1 MAIVIDAPKLL
12 PIRITALTPKDVK
25 NDYVYTYN
33 AEIDVT
39 AQLHS
44 GTTGFVAKQYDGR
57 DVKVGDYIA
66 TTSQGRI
73 LKIASITNTGPTRV
87 VCVLM
92 DEDQMNAAVDPTQFG
107 ESSIDKDDGILFAV
121 KEGKPFIFPLPDVL
135 PGGLTN
141 EFATQIFSRFN
152 YVSKARNINVEQ
164 QPHTFEIGE
173 TVLLTDN
180 GWIPATTNPTGV
192 VVKTDDDSF
201 GVRLFGDK
209 TAVSLPGDVGDV
221 YYWDDIDRMLT
232 KTPSSVNAVKLFQKI
247 DSNEALLLG
256 GVGGGSGG
264 SGGGGAF
271 SGAFNDLTN
280 VPSTLAGYGITDA
293 VLTPANY
300 TDLTNKP
307 NIPTDISDLT
317 DSTNLLSSGSNFD
330 GDYNSLTNKPVLFSG
345 NWSDIT
351 GTPALFTGNY
361 NDLYNKPTI
370 PADLGDLTNNAGY
383 LKTITSSHVVT
394 ALGYTPQN
402 AATAFGGS
410 YTDLTNK
417 PTDISDF
424 TDNNGLLGGG
434 GGATTIAALT
444 DVDTSGA
451 TAGQVLKY
459 DGTKWVAAADATT
472 GGGGT
477 DADTLDG
484 FNSTYFLDYDNF
496 TNTPT
501 IPADITDL
509 TDTTSLLTHPTYN
522 ITDDTTLENVGL
534 GDSTFSNVTSAT
546 RGVALGRYALWQLTE
561 GSYNTGVGAG
571 ALYSTTTGQSNTGI
585 GTGALDQNVSGNSN
599 TALGVDAGDTV
610 TGSGNVL
617 LGFEAGKTQTA
628 ISNKLY
634 IANSTTN
641 NLITGDFSAGT
652 VTFNDAFTFPS
663 TDGTANQILETDGAG
678 NLSWVNNSGGG
689 GGATALGGL
698 NDVVSTAPTN
708 GQVLKWDSTNNT
720 WAPADDATAGI
731 GGSSY
736 ATESYVDQKLV
747 ERGMHFSGDYND
759 LTNAPTLF
767 SGNFTDLN
775 GKPTTIAGYG
785 ITDVPASLVDLAIQD
800 GNAGQVLTTDG
811 AGNFTF
817 TSAGAFNGDYNSLI
831 NKPNLFSGDYND
843 LANKP
848 YIPSIA
854 GLASTN
860 YVDQKADYGGD
871 KNFLNNVEFRDKI
884 KQKASTANTTGERE
898 SLVMAIETTDDV
910 ETEVLFSD
918 NTKIEIADG
927 TTAMVEMHI
936 VGSSSIGQYGVKL
949 QAIVHRA
956 GTNVFIIGSPARETL
971 AEYSTWTA
979 DLDVNT
985 TSLKVTVTG
994 SAATTVDWTVFTN
1007 IFSVIR

>member
-12 PIRITALTPKDVK
+12 PIRITTLTPKDVK
-25 NDYVYTYN
+25 NNYVYTYN
-33 AEIDVT
+33 AEIDIT

-57 DVKVGDYIA
+57 DVRVGDYIA

-173 TVLLTDN
+173 TVLLTDT

-209 TAVSLPGDVGDV
+209 TAVQLPGDVGDI
-221 YYWDDIDRMLT
+221 YYWDEVDRMLT
-232 KTPSSVNAVKLFQKI
+232 KTPTSPNAVKLFQKI

-264 SGGGGAF
+264 GGGGAF

-280 VPSTLAGYGITDA
+280 LPSTLAGYGITDA
-293 VLTPANY
+293 VISPANY
-300 TDLTNKP
+300 TELTNKP
-307 NIPTDISDLT
+307 NIPTDVSDLT

-330 GDYNSLTNKPVLFSG
+330 GDYNNLTNKPALFSG

-351 GTPALFTGNY
+351 GTPALFSGNY
-361 NDLYNKPTI
+361 NDLYNRPTI
-370 PADLGDLTNNAGY
+370 PQDLGDLTNNAGY
-383 LKTITSSHVVT
+383 LKTITSSHVVS

-424 TDNNGLLGGG
+424 TDNNGLLGSGG
-434 GGATTIAALT
+434 SATTLGALT
-444 DVDTSGA
+444 NVDTSGA
-451 TAGQVLKY
+451 TAGQVLKF
-459 DGTKWVAAADATT
+459 DGTEWVAANDATT

-484 FNSTYFLDYDNF
+484 FDSSYYLDYNNF
-496 TNTPT
+496 TNKPT
-501 IPADITDL
+501 LFDGQYSSLTGLPTMYTNADVDAHL
-509 TDTTSLLTHPTYN
+509 N
-522 ITDDTTLENVGL
+522 
-534 GDSTFSNVTSAT
+534 
-546 RGVALGRYALWQLTE
+546 
-561 GSYNTGVGAG
+561 
-571 ALYSTTTGQSNTGI
+571 QSNPT
-585 GTGALDQNVSGNSN
+585 SGY
-599 TALGVDAGDTV
+599 V
-610 TGSGNVL
+610 
-617 LGFEAGKTQTA
+617 
-628 ISNKLY
+628 
-634 IANSTTN
+634 
-641 NLITGDFSAGT
+641 
-652 VTFNDAFTFPS
+652 
-663 TDGTANQILETDGAG
+663 
-678 NLSWVNNSGGG
+678 LSWNGSDYAWVAQTGGSG

-698 NDVVSTAPTN
+698 TDVVSTAPTN

-736 ATESYVDQKLV
+736 ATEAYVDQKLV
-747 ERGMHFSGDYND
+747 ERGHHFSGDYND
-759 LTNAPTLF
+759 LTNSPTLF
-767 SGNFTDLN
+767 SGNFADLN

-785 ITDVPASLVDLAIQD
+785 ITDVPASLVDLAIAD

-811 AGNFTF
+811 NGNFTF
-817 TSAGAFNGDYNSLI
+817 TSAGAFNGDYNALI

-843 LANKP
+843 LSNKP

-871 KNFLNNVEFRDKI
+871 KNFLDNVEFRDKI

-936 VGSSSIGQYGVKL
+936 IGSSSIGQFGVKL

-956 GTNVFIIGSPARETL
+956 GTNVFIIGGVARETL
-971 AEYSTWTA
+971 AEYSTWNA

>member
-12 PIRITALTPKDVK
+12 PIRITTLTPKDVK
-25 NDYVYTYN
+25 NNYVYTYN
-33 AEIDVT
+33 AEIDIT

-57 DVKVGDYIA
+57 DVRVGDYIA

-173 TVLLTDN
+173 TVLLTDT

-209 TAVSLPGDVGDV
+209 TAVQLPGDVGDI
-221 YYWDDIDRMLT
+221 YYWDEVDRMLT
-232 KTPSSVNAVKLFQKI
+232 KTPTSPNAVKLFQKI

-264 SGGGGAF
+264 GGGGAF

-280 VPSTLAGYGITDA
+280 LPSTLAGYGITDA
-293 VLTPANY
+293 VISPANY
-300 TDLTNKP
+300 TELTNKP
-307 NIPTDISDLT
+307 NIPTDVSDLT

-330 GDYNSLTNKPVLFSG
+330 GDYNNLTNKPSLFSG
-345 NWSDIT
+345 SYNDLT
-351 GTPALFTGNY
+351 DKPALFSGNY
-361 NDLYNKPTI
+361 NDLYNRPTI
-370 PADLGDLTNNAGY
+370 PQDLGDLTNNAGY
-383 LKTITSSHVVT
+383 LKTITSSDVTT

-424 TDNNGLLGGG
+424 TDNNGLLGSG
-434 GGATTIAALT
+434 GGATTLGALT
-444 DVDTSGA
+444 NVDTSGA
-451 TAGQVLKY
+451 TAGQVLKF
-459 DGTKWVAAADATT
+459 DGTEWVAANDATT

-484 FNSTYFLDYDNF
+484 FDSSYYLDYNNF
-496 TNTPT
+496 TNKPT
-501 IPADITDL
+501 LFDGQYSSLTGLPTMYTNADVDAHL
-509 TDTTSLLTHPTYN
+509 N
-522 ITDDTTLENVGL
+522 
-534 GDSTFSNVTSAT
+534 
-546 RGVALGRYALWQLTE
+546 
-561 GSYNTGVGAG
+561 
-571 ALYSTTTGQSNTGI
+571 QSNPT
-585 GTGALDQNVSGNSN
+585 SGY
-599 TALGVDAGDTV
+599 V
-610 TGSGNVL
+610 
-617 LGFEAGKTQTA
+617 
-628 ISNKLY
+628 
-634 IANSTTN
+634 
-641 NLITGDFSAGT
+641 
-652 VTFNDAFTFPS
+652 
-663 TDGTANQILETDGAG
+663 
-678 NLSWVNNSGGG
+678 LSWNGSDYAWVAQTGGSG

-698 NDVVSTAPTN
+698 TDVVSTAPTN

-736 ATESYVDQKLV
+736 ATEAYVDQKLV
-747 ERGMHFSGDYND
+747 ERGHHFSGDYND
-759 LTNAPTLF
+759 LTNSPTLF

-785 ITDVPASLVDLAIQD
+785 ITDVPASLVDLAIAD

-811 AGNFTF
+811 NGNFTF
-817 TSAGAFNGDYNSLI
+817 TSAGAFNGDYNALI

-843 LANKP
+843 LSNKP

-871 KNFLNNVEFRDKI
+871 KNFLDNVEFRDKI

-936 VGSSSIGQYGVKL
+936 IGSSSIGQFGVKL

-956 GTNVFIIGSPARETL
+956 GTNVFIIGGVARETL
-971 AEYSTWTA
+971 AEYSTWNA

>member
-33 AEIDVT
+33 AELDVT

-107 ESSIDKDDGILFAV
+107 ESSIDKDDGILFAI
-121 KEGKPFIFPLPDVL
+121 KEGKPFIFPLPGVL
-135 PGGLTN
+135 PGGLTKD
-141 EFATQIFSRFN
+141 FATQIFSRFN

-164 QPHTFEIGE
+164 QPHTFELGE
-173 TVLLTDN
+173 TVLLTDS
-180 GWIPATTNPTGV
+180 GWIAATTNPTGV
-192 VVKTDDDSF
+192 VVKADDDSF

-247 DSNEALLLG
+247 DADEALLLG
-256 GVGGGSGG
+256 DVRGTGGGGG
-264 SGGGGAF
+264 GGGGAF

-307 NIPTDISDLT
+307 SIPTDVSDLT
-317 DSTNLLSSGSNFD
+317 DTTNLLSSGGAFD
-330 GDYNSLTNKPVLFSG
+330 GDYNNLTNKPVLFSG

-417 PTDISDF
+417 PTIPADVSDL
-424 TDNNGLLGGG
+424 TDSNGLLGGG
-434 GGATTIAALT
+434 GATTLGALT
-444 DVDTSGA
+444 DVDTTGA
-451 TAGQVLKY
+451 TAGQVLKF
-459 DGTKWVAAADATT
+459 DGTEWVAAADATT
-472 GGGGT
+472 GGGGA

-484 FNSTYFLDYDNF
+484 QDSTYYLDYANL
-496 TNTPT
+496 TNKPT
-501 IPADITDL
+501 LFNGAYSSLSGLPTMYTNADVDAHL
-509 TDTTSLLTHPTYN
+509 N
-522 ITDDTTLENVGL
+522 
-534 GDSTFSNVTSAT
+534 
-546 RGVALGRYALWQLTE
+546 
-561 GSYNTGVGAG
+561 
-571 ALYSTTTGQSNTGI
+571 QSNPT
-585 GTGALDQNVSGNSN
+585 SGY
-599 TALGVDAGDTV
+599 V
-610 TGSGNVL
+610 
-617 LGFEAGKTQTA
+617 
-628 ISNKLY
+628 
-634 IANSTTN
+634 
-641 NLITGDFSAGT
+641 
-652 VTFNDAFTFPS
+652 
-663 TDGTANQILETDGAG
+663 
-678 NLSWVNNSGGG
+678 LSWNGSDYAWVAQSGGGG

-698 NDVVSTAPTN
+698 TDVVSTAPTN
-708 GQVLKWDSTNNT
+708 GQVLKWDNANST

-785 ITDVPASLVDLAIQD
+785 ITDVPASLVDLAIAD

-854 GLASTN
+854 GLATTN

>member
-264 SGGGGAF
+264 GGGGGAF

-370 PADLGDLTNNAGY
+370 PQDLGDLTNNAGY

-484 FNSTYFLDYDNF
+484 FDSTYYLDYANF
-496 TNTPT
+496 TNKPTLFDGQYSSLTGLPT
-501 IPADITDL
+501 IPTDLSDL
-509 TDTTSLLTHPTYN
+509 TDTTNLL
-522 ITDDTTLENVGL
+522 
-534 GDSTFSNVTSAT
+534 
-546 RGVALGRYALWQLTE
+546 
-561 GSYNTGVGAG
+561 
-571 ALYSTTTGQSNTGI
+571 
-585 GTGALDQNVSGNSN
+585 VSGYTDSDVDAHLNTN
-599 TALGVDAGDTV
+599 TAANNQVLSWN
-610 TGSGNVL
+610 GSDY
-617 LGFEAGKTQTA
+617 T
-628 ISNKLY
+628 
-634 IANSTTN
+634 
-641 NLITGDFSAGT
+641 
-652 VTFNDAFTFPS
+652 
-663 TDGTANQILETDGAG
+663 
-678 NLSWVNNSGGG
+678 WVNNSGGG

-860 YVDQKADYGGD
+860 YVDQKADYGGN

>member
-12 PIRITALTPKDVK
+12 PIRITSLTPKDVK
-25 NDYVYTYN
+25 NDYVYTYD
-33 AEIDVT
+33 ADIDVT

-57 DVKVGDYIA
+57 DVRVGDYIA

-192 VVKTDDDSF
+192 VVKSDDDSF

-209 TAVSLPGDVGDV
+209 TAVQLPGDVGDV
-221 YYWDDIDRMLT
+221 YYWDEVDRMLT
-232 KTPSSVNAVKLFQKI
+232 KTPTSPNAVKLFQKI

-256 GVGGGSGG
+256 GVGGGG
-264 SGGGGAF
+264 SGGAGEF

-280 VPSTLAGYGITDA
+280 LPTTLAGYGITDA
-293 VLTPANY
+293 VLSPANY
-300 TDLTNKP
+300 TELTNKP
-307 NIPTDISDLT
+307 NIPTDVSELT
-317 DSTNLLSSGSNFD
+317 DSSNLLSSGGNFD
-330 GDYNSLTNKPVLFSG
+330 GDYNNLTNKPTLFSG
-345 NWSDIT
+345 SYNDLT
-351 GTPALFTGNY
+351 DKPVLFTGNY
-361 NDLYNKPTI
+361 NDLYNRPTI
-370 PADLGDLTNNAGY
+370 PQDLGDLTNNAGY
-383 LKTITSSHVVT
+383 LKTITSSNVVS

-410 YTDLTNK
+410 YTDLTNTPTI
-417 PTDISDF
+417 PTDVSEL
-424 TDNNGLLGGG
+424 TDSTNLLGS

-444 DVDTSGA
+444 DVDTTGA
-451 TAGQVLKY
+451 SAGQVLKY
-459 DGTKWVAAADATT
+459 DGSKWVPAADVTT

-484 FNSTYFLDYDNF
+484 QDSTYYLNWNNV
-496 TNTPT
+496 TNKPTLFSGVYSDLTGIPT
-501 IPADITDL
+501 IPADVNEL
-509 TDTTSLLTHPTYN
+509 TD
-522 ITDDTTLENVGL
+522 
-534 GDSTFSNVTSAT
+534 
-546 RGVALGRYALWQLTE
+546 
-561 GSYNTGVGAG
+561 
-571 ALYSTTTGQSNTGI
+571 
-585 GTGALDQNVSGNSN
+585 
-599 TALGVDAGDTV
+599 VDG
-610 TGSGNVL
+610 L
-617 LGFEAGKTQTA
+617 LG
-628 ISNKLY
+628 
-634 IANSTTN
+634 
-641 NLITGDFSAGT
+641 
-652 VTFNDAFTFPS
+652 
-663 TDGTANQILETDGAG
+663 
-678 NLSWVNNSGGG
+678 SGGG
-689 GGATALGGL
+689 GGATSLGGL
-698 NDVVSTAPTN
+698 TDVVNTAPTD
-708 GQVLKWDSTNNT
+708 GQVLKWDSANNT
-720 WAPADDATAGI
+720 WAPADDATSGI

-736 ATESYVDQKLV
+736 ATESYVDQKLI
-747 ERGMHFSGDYND
+747 ERGEHFSGDYND
-759 LTNAPTLF
+759 LTNSPVLF
-767 SGNFTDLN
+767 SGNFSDLN

-785 ITDVPASLVDLAIQD
+785 ITDVPTSLVDLAIAD

-811 AGNFTF
+811 NGNFTF

-884 KQKASTANTTGERE
+884 KQKASTPNTTGERE
-898 SLVMAIETTDDV
+898 SLVMAIQTTDDV

-918 NTKIEIADG
+918 STRIEIADG

-936 VGSSSIGQYGVKL
+936 VGSSSIGQFGVKL

-956 GTNVFIIGSPARETL
+956 GTNVFIIGGVARETL

>member
-73 LKIASITNTGPTRV
+73 LKISSITNTGPTRV

-152 YVSKARNINVEQ
+152 YVSKERNINVEQ

-209 TAVSLPGDVGDV
+209 TAVQLPGDVGDV
-221 YYWDDIDRMLT
+221 YYWDEVDRMLT
-232 KTPSSVNAVKLFQKI
+232 KTPSSANAVKLFQKI

-264 SGGGGAF
+264 GGGAGNF

-280 VPSTLAGYGITDA
+280 LPSTLSGYGITDA

-300 TDLTNKP
+300 TELTNKP
-307 NIPTDISDLT
+307 NIPTDVSDLT
-317 DSTNLLSSGSNFD
+317 DSSNLLSSGGNFD
-330 GDYNSLTNKPVLFSG
+330 GDYNNLTNKPVLFSG

-370 PADLGDLTNNAGY
+370 PQDLGDLTNNAGY
-383 LKTITSSHVVT
+383 LKTITSSHVVS
-394 ALGYTPQN
+394 ALGFTPQN

-417 PTDISDF
+417 PTIPADVSDL
-424 TDNNGLLGGG
+424 TDSNGLLGGG
-434 GGATTIAALT
+434 GGGATTLDALT
-444 DVDTSGA
+444 DVDTTGA

-484 FNSTYFLDYDNF
+484 FDSTYYLDYANL
-496 TNTPT
+496 TNKPTLFSGVYSDLTGIPT
-501 IPADITDL
+501 IPTDLSDL
-509 TDTTSLLTHPTYN
+509 TDTTNLL
-522 ITDDTTLENVGL
+522 
-534 GDSTFSNVTSAT
+534 
-546 RGVALGRYALWQLTE
+546 
-561 GSYNTGVGAG
+561 
-571 ALYSTTTGQSNTGI
+571 
-585 GTGALDQNVSGNSN
+585 VSGYTNSDVDAHLNTN
-599 TALGVDAGDTV
+599 TAANNQVLSWN
-610 TGSGNVL
+610 GSDY
-617 LGFEAGKTQTA
+617 T
-628 ISNKLY
+628 
-634 IANSTTN
+634 
-641 NLITGDFSAGT
+641 
-652 VTFNDAFTFPS
+652 
-663 TDGTANQILETDGAG
+663 
-678 NLSWVNNSGGG
+678 WVNNSGGG

-747 ERGMHFSGDYND
+747 ERGNHFSGDYND

-785 ITDVPASLVDLAIQD
+785 ITDVPASLVDLAIAD

-854 GLASTN
+854 GLATTN
-860 YVDQKADYGGD
+860 YVDQKADYGGN

-936 VGSSSIGQYGVKL
+936 IGSSSIGQFGVKL

-956 GTNVFIIGSPARETL
+956 GTNVFIIGGVARETL

>member
-57 DVKVGDYIA
+57 DVRVGDYIA

-152 YVSKARNINVEQ
+152 YVSKERNINVEQ

-209 TAVSLPGDVGDV
+209 TAVQLPGDVGDV
-221 YYWDDIDRMLT
+221 YYWDEVDRMLT
-232 KTPSSVNAVKLFQKI
+232 KTPSSANAVKLFQKI

-264 SGGGGAF
+264 GGGVGNF

-280 VPSTLAGYGITDA
+280 LPSTLSGYGITDA

-300 TDLTNKP
+300 TELTNKP
-307 NIPTDISDLT
+307 NIPTDVSDLT
-317 DSTNLLSSGSNFD
+317 DSSNLLSSGGNFD
-330 GDYNSLTNKPVLFSG
+330 GDYNNLTNKPVLFSG

-370 PADLGDLTNNAGY
+370 PQDLGDLTNNAGY
-383 LKTITSSHVVT
+383 LKTITSSHVVS
-394 ALGYTPQN
+394 ALGFTPQN

-417 PTDISDF
+417 PTIPADVSDL
-424 TDNNGLLGGG
+424 TDSNGLLGGG
-434 GGATTIAALT
+434 GGGATTLDALT
-444 DVDTSGA
+444 DVDTTGA

-484 FNSTYFLDYDNF
+484 FDSTYYLDYANL
-496 TNTPT
+496 TNKPTLFSGVYSDLTGIPT
-501 IPADITDL
+501 IPTDLSDL
-509 TDTTSLLTHPTYN
+509 TDTTNLL
-522 ITDDTTLENVGL
+522 
-534 GDSTFSNVTSAT
+534 
-546 RGVALGRYALWQLTE
+546 
-561 GSYNTGVGAG
+561 
-571 ALYSTTTGQSNTGI
+571 
-585 GTGALDQNVSGNSN
+585 VSGYTNSDVDAHLNTN
-599 TALGVDAGDTV
+599 TAANNQVLSWN
-610 TGSGNVL
+610 GSDY
-617 LGFEAGKTQTA
+617 T
-628 ISNKLY
+628 
-634 IANSTTN
+634 
-641 NLITGDFSAGT
+641 
-652 VTFNDAFTFPS
+652 
-663 TDGTANQILETDGAG
+663 
-678 NLSWVNNSGGG
+678 WVNNSGGG

-747 ERGMHFSGDYND
+747 ERGNHFSGDYND

-785 ITDVPASLVDLAIQD
+785 ITDVPASLVDLAIAD

-854 GLASTN
+854 GLATTN
-860 YVDQKADYGGD
+860 YVDQKADYGGN

-936 VGSSSIGQYGVKL
+936 IGSSSIGQFGVKL

-956 GTNVFIIGSPARETL
+956 GTNVFIIGGVARETL

>member
-12 PIRITALTPKDVK
+12 PIRITSLTPKDVK
-25 NDYVYTYN
+25 NDYVYTYD
-33 AEIDVT
+33 ADIDVT

-57 DVKVGDYIA
+57 DVRVGDYIA

-173 TVLLTDN
+173 TVLLTDS

-192 VVKTDDDSF
+192 VVKSDDDSF

-209 TAVSLPGDVGDV
+209 TAVQLPGDVGDV
-221 YYWDDIDRMLT
+221 YYWDEVDRMLT
-232 KTPSSVNAVKLFQKI
+232 KTPTSPNAVKLFQKI

-256 GVGGGSGG
+256 GVGGGG
-264 SGGGGAF
+264 SGGAGEF

-280 VPSTLAGYGITDA
+280 LPTTLAGYGITDA
-293 VLTPANY
+293 VLSPANY
-300 TDLTNKP
+300 TELTNKP
-307 NIPTDISDLT
+307 AIPTDVSDLT
-317 DSTNLLSSGSNFD
+317 DSTNLLSGGGNFD
-330 GDYNSLTNKPVLFSG
+330 GDYNNLTNKPTLFSG

-383 LKTITSSHVVT
+383 LKTITSSNVVT

-424 TDNNGLLGGG
+424 TDNGGLLSG
-434 GGATTIAALT
+434 GGATTLGALT
-444 DVDTSGA
+444 DVDTTGA
-451 TAGQVLKY
+451 TAGQVLKF
-459 DGTKWVAAADATT
+459 DGTNWAAAADATT

-484 FNSTYFLDYDNF
+484 FDSSYYLDYNNF

-501 IPADITDL
+501 LFDGAYGSLTGAPTIPADVSDL
-509 TDTTSLLTHPTYN
+509 TDTTNLL
-522 ITDDTTLENVGL
+522 
-534 GDSTFSNVTSAT
+534 
-546 RGVALGRYALWQLTE
+546 
-561 GSYNTGVGAG
+561 
-571 ALYSTTTGQSNTGI
+571 
-585 GTGALDQNVSGNSN
+585 SG
-599 TALGVDAGDTV
+599 G
-610 TGSGNVL
+610 
-617 LGFEAGKTQTA
+617 
-628 ISNKLY
+628 
-634 IANSTTN
+634 
-641 NLITGDFSAGT
+641 
-652 VTFNDAFTFPS
+652 
-663 TDGTANQILETDGAG
+663 
-678 NLSWVNNSGGG
+678 GGG

-698 NDVVSTAPTN
+698 TDVVNTAPTN
-708 GQVLKWDSTNNT
+708 GQVLKWDSANNT

-747 ERGMHFSGDYND
+747 ERGPHFSGDYND
-759 LTNAPTLF
+759 LTNTPVLF
-767 SGNFTDLN
+767 SGNFADLN

-785 ITDVPASLVDLAIQD
+785 ITDVPQSLIDLAIVD

-817 TSAGAFNGDYNSLI
+817 TSAGAFNGDYNALI

-871 KNFLNNVEFRDKI
+871 KNFLDSVEFRDKI

-918 NTKIEIADG
+918 NTRIEIADG

-936 VGSSSIGQYGVKL
+936 IGSSSIGQFGVKL

-956 GTNVFIIGSPARETL
+956 GTNVFIIGGVARETL

>member
-25 NDYVYTYN
+25 NEYVYTYN

-73 LKIASITNTGPTRV
+73 LKISSITNTGPTRV

-92 DEDQMNAAVDPTQFG
+92 DEDQMNASVDPTQFG
-107 ESSIDKDDGILFAV
+107 ESSIDKDDGILFAI
-121 KEGKPFIFPLPDVL
+121 KEGKPFIFPLPGVL
-135 PGGLTN
+135 PGGLTKD
-141 EFATQIFSRFN
+141 FATQIFSRFN

-164 QPHTFEIGE
+164 QPHTFELGE
-173 TVLLTDN
+173 TVLLTDS
-180 GWIPATTNPTGV
+180 GWIAATTNPTGV
-192 VVKTDDDSF
+192 VVKADDDSF

-232 KTPSSVNAVKLFQKI
+232 KTPTSVNAVKLFQKI
-247 DSNEALLLG
+247 DSDEALLLG
-256 GVGGGSGG
+256 DVRGTGGAGG
-264 SGGGGAF
+264 GGGGAF

-307 NIPTDISDLT
+307 SIPTDVSDLT
-317 DSTNLLSSGSNFD
+317 DTGSLLGGGGTPFSGVYAD
-330 GDYNSLTNKPVLFSG
+330 LTSKPVLFSG
-345 NWSDIT
+345 NYNDLASK
-351 GTPALFTGNY
+351 PVLFTGNY

-417 PTDISDF
+417 PNIPADVSDLTDS
-424 TDNNGLLGGG
+424 NGLLGGG
-434 GGATTIAALT
+434 GATTLGALT
-444 DVDTSGA
+444 DVDTTGA
-451 TAGQVLKY
+451 TAGQVLKF
-459 DGTKWVAAADATT
+459 DGTEWVAAADATT

-484 FNSTYFLDYDNF
+484 FDSSYYLDYANL
-496 TNTPT
+496 TNKPTLFDGDYTNLTNKPTLFDGQYSSLTGLPT
-501 IPADITDL
+501 IPSAYTNAD
-509 TDTTSLLTHPTYN
+509 
-522 ITDDTTLENVGL
+522 
-534 GDSTFSNVTSAT
+534 
-546 RGVALGRYALWQLTE
+546 
-561 GSYNTGVGAG
+561 
-571 ALYSTTTGQSNTGI
+571 
-585 GTGALDQNVSGNSN
+585 
-599 TALGVDAGDTV
+599 VDAHLNQTNP
-610 TGSGNVL
+610 TSGYV
-617 LGFEAGKTQTA
+617 
-628 ISNKLY
+628 
-634 IANSTTN
+634 
-641 NLITGDFSAGT
+641 
-652 VTFNDAFTFPS
+652 
-663 TDGTANQILETDGAG
+663 
-678 NLSWVNNSGGG
+678 LSWNGSDYTWVANASGGGG
-689 GGATALGGL
+689 GGATALSGL
-698 NDVVSTAPTN
+698 TDVVSTAPTN
-708 GQVLKWDSTNNT
+708 GQVLKWDNANNT

-759 LTNAPTLF
+759 LTNSPTLF

-785 ITDVPASLVDLAIQD
+785 ITDVPQSLIDLAIAD

-831 NKPNLFSGDYND
+831 NRPSLFSGNYLD
-843 LANKP
+843 LSNKP

-860 YVDQKADYGGD
+860 YVDTKADYGGD

-884 KQKASTANTTGERE
+884 KQKASTADTTGERE
-898 SLVMAIETTDDV
+898 SLVMAIQTADDV

-979 DLDVNT
+979 DLNVNT

>member
-152 YVSKARNINVEQ
+152 YVSKERNINVEQ

-209 TAVSLPGDVGDV
+209 TAVQLPGDVGDV
-221 YYWDDIDRMLT
+221 YYWDEVDRMLT
-232 KTPSSVNAVKLFQKI
+232 KTPSSANAVKLFQKI

-264 SGGGGAF
+264 GGGAGNF

-280 VPSTLAGYGITDA
+280 LPSTLAGYGITDA

-300 TDLTNKP
+300 TELTNKP
-307 NIPTDISDLT
+307 NIPTDVSDLT
-317 DSTNLLSSGSNFD
+317 DSSNLLSSGGNFD
-330 GDYNSLTNKPVLFSG
+330 GDYNNLTNKPVLFSG

-370 PADLGDLTNNAGY
+370 PQDLGDLTNNAGY
-383 LKTITSSHVVT
+383 LKTITSSHVVS
-394 ALGYTPQN
+394 ALGFTPQN

-417 PTDISDF
+417 PTIPADVSDL
-424 TDNNGLLGGG
+424 TDSNGLLGGG
-434 GGATTIAALT
+434 GGGATTLDALT
-444 DVDTSGA
+444 DVDTTGA

-484 FNSTYFLDYDNF
+484 FDSTYYLDYANF
-496 TNTPT
+496 TNKPTLFDGQYSSLTGLPT
-501 IPADITDL
+501 IPTDLSDL
-509 TDTTSLLTHPTYN
+509 TDTTNLL
-522 ITDDTTLENVGL
+522 
-534 GDSTFSNVTSAT
+534 
-546 RGVALGRYALWQLTE
+546 
-561 GSYNTGVGAG
+561 
-571 ALYSTTTGQSNTGI
+571 
-585 GTGALDQNVSGNSN
+585 VSGYTDSDVDAHLNTN
-599 TALGVDAGDTV
+599 TAANNQVLSWN
-610 TGSGNVL
+610 GSDY
-617 LGFEAGKTQTA
+617 T
-628 ISNKLY
+628 
-634 IANSTTN
+634 
-641 NLITGDFSAGT
+641 
-652 VTFNDAFTFPS
+652 
-663 TDGTANQILETDGAG
+663 
-678 NLSWVNNSGGG
+678 WVNNSGGG

-785 ITDVPASLVDLAIQD
+785 ITDVPASLVDLAIAD

-854 GLASTN
+854 GLATTN
-860 YVDQKADYGGD
+860 YVDQKADYGGN

-936 VGSSSIGQYGVKL
+936 IGSSSIGQFGVKL

-956 GTNVFIIGSPARETL
+956 GTNVFIIGGVPRETL

>member
-12 PIRITALTPKDVK
+12 PIRITTLTSKDVK
-25 NDYVYTYN
+25 NGYVYTYN

-44 GTTGFVAKQYDGR
+44 GTTGFVTKQYDGR
-57 DVKVGDYIA
+57 DVRVGDYVA
-66 TTSQGRI
+66 TTSSGKI
-73 LKIASITNTGPTRV
+73 LKIISITNTGPTRV

-107 ESSIDKDDGILFAV
+107 ESSIDKDNGILFAV

-141 EFATQIFSRFN
+141 EFAIQIFSRFN
-152 YVSKARNINVEQ
+152 YVSKERNINVEQ
-164 QPHTFEIGE
+164 QPHTFEVGE
-173 TVLLTDN
+173 TVLLTDT

-209 TAVSLPGDVGDV
+209 TTVQLPGDVGDV
-221 YYWDDIDRMLT
+221 YYWDEVDRMLT
-232 KTPSSVNAVKLFQKI
+232 KTPTSPNAVKLFQKI

-264 SGGGGAF
+264 GGAGNF

-280 VPSTLAGYGITDA
+280 LPSTLAGYGITDA
-293 VLTPANY
+293 VISPADY
-300 TDLTNKP
+300 GQLTNKP
-307 NIPTDISDLT
+307 NIPTDVSDLA
-317 DSTNLLSSGSNFD
+317 DSTNLLGSGTPFS
-330 GDYNSLTNKPVLFSG
+330 GDYNDLTNKPTIFSG

-351 GTPALFTGNY
+351 GTPALFSGNY
-361 NDLYNKPTI
+361 NDLYNRPTI
-370 PADLGDLTNNAGY
+370 PQDLGDLTNNAGY
-383 LKTITSSHVVT
+383 LKTITSSDVTT

-417 PTDISDF
+417 PTIPADVSDL
-424 TDNNGLLGGG
+424 TDSNGLLGGG
-434 GGATTIAALT
+434 GGATTIDALT
-444 DVDTSGA
+444 DVDVSGA
-451 TAGQVLKY
+451 SAGQVLKY
-459 DGTKWVAAADATT
+459 DGSKWVPAADVTT

-484 FNSTYFLDYDNF
+484 QDSTYFLDWNNF
-496 TNTPT
+496 TNKPT
-501 IPADITDL
+501 LFDGQYSSLTGLPTLYTNAD
-509 TDTTSLLTHPTYN
+509 
-522 ITDDTTLENVGL
+522 
-534 GDSTFSNVTSAT
+534 
-546 RGVALGRYALWQLTE
+546 
-561 GSYNTGVGAG
+561 
-571 ALYSTTTGQSNTGI
+571 
-585 GTGALDQNVSGNSN
+585 
-599 TALGVDAGDTV
+599 VDAHLNQTNP
-610 TGSGNVL
+610 TSGYV
-617 LGFEAGKTQTA
+617 
-628 ISNKLY
+628 
-634 IANSTTN
+634 
-641 NLITGDFSAGT
+641 
-652 VTFNDAFTFPS
+652 
-663 TDGTANQILETDGAG
+663 
-678 NLSWVNNSGGG
+678 LSWNGSDYAWVAQSGGGGG

-698 NDVVSTAPTN
+698 TDVVNTAPTN
-708 GQVLKWDSTNNT
+708 GQVLKWDSANST

-736 ATESYVDQKLV
+736 ATEAYVDQKLV
-747 ERGMHFSGDYND
+747 ERGPHFSGDYND
-759 LTNAPTLF
+759 LTNTPTLF
-767 SGNFTDLN
+767 SGNFADLN

-785 ITDVPASLVDLAIQD
+785 ITDVPASLVDLAIAD

-811 AGNFTF
+811 NGNFTF
-817 TSAGAFNGDYNSLI
+817 TSAGAFNGDYNALI

-843 LANKP
+843 LANRP

-860 YVDQKADYGGD
+860 YVDQKADYGGN

>member
-12 PIRITALTPKDVK
+12 PIRITTLTPKDVK

-173 TVLLTDN
+173 TVLLTDT

-209 TAVSLPGDVGDV
+209 TAVQLPGDVGDV
-221 YYWDDIDRMLT
+221 YYWDEVDRMLT
-232 KTPSSVNAVKLFQKI
+232 KTPSSPNAVKLFQKI

-256 GVGGGSGG
+256 GVGGGGQ
-264 SGGGGAF
+264 GGGAGNF

-280 VPSTLAGYGITDA
+280 LPTTLAGYGITDA
-293 VLTPANY
+293 VLSPANY
-300 TDLTNKP
+300 TELTNKP
-307 NIPTDISDLT
+307 NIPTDVSDLT
-317 DSTNLLSSGSNFD
+317 DSSNLLSSGGNFD
-330 GDYNSLTNKPVLFSG
+330 GNYNNLTNKPSLFSG
-345 NWSDIT
+345 SYNDLT
-351 GTPALFTGNY
+351 DKPALFTGNY
-361 NDLYNKPTI
+361 NDLYNRPTI
-370 PADLGDLTNNAGY
+370 PQDLGDLTNNAGY
-383 LKTITSSHVVT
+383 LKTITSSDVVT

-424 TDNNGLLGGG
+424 TDNNGLLSSG

-444 DVDTSGA
+444 DVDTTGA
-451 TAGQVLKY
+451 SAGQILKY

-484 FNSTYFLDYDNF
+484 QDSTYFLDWNNF
-496 TNTPT
+496 TNKPTLFSGVYSDLTGVPT
-501 IPADITDL
+501 IPADVNEL
-509 TDTTSLLTHPTYN
+509 TD
-522 ITDDTTLENVGL
+522 
-534 GDSTFSNVTSAT
+534 
-546 RGVALGRYALWQLTE
+546 
-561 GSYNTGVGAG
+561 
-571 ALYSTTTGQSNTGI
+571 
-585 GTGALDQNVSGNSN
+585 
-599 TALGVDAGDTV
+599 VDG
-610 TGSGNVL
+610 L
-617 LGFEAGKTQTA
+617 LG
-628 ISNKLY
+628 
-634 IANSTTN
+634 
-641 NLITGDFSAGT
+641 
-652 VTFNDAFTFPS
+652 
-663 TDGTANQILETDGAG
+663 
-678 NLSWVNNSGGG
+678 SGGG

-698 NDVVSTAPTN
+698 TDVVNTAPTN
-708 GQVLKWDSTNNT
+708 GQVLKWDSANNT

>member
-12 PIRITALTPKDVK
+12 PIRITTLTPKDVK

-73 LKIASITNTGPTRV
+73 LKISSITNTGPTRV

-92 DEDQMNAAVDPTQFG
+92 DEDQMNASVDPTQFG
-107 ESSIDKDDGILFAV
+107 ESSIDADDGILFAI
-121 KEGKPFIFPLPDVL
+121 KEGKPFIFPLPTIL
-135 PGGLTN
+135 PGGLTKD
-141 EFATQIFSRFN
+141 FATQIFSRFN

-173 TVLLTDN
+173 TVLLTDT

-192 VVKTDDDSF
+192 VVKVDDDSF

-232 KTPSSVNAVKLFQKI
+232 KTPTSANAVKLFQKI
-247 DSNEALLLG
+247 DSSEALLLG
-256 GVGGGSGG
+256 DVRGTG

-280 VPSTLAGYGITDA
+280 VPTTLAGYGITDA
-293 VLTPANY
+293 VLSPANY
-300 TDLTNKP
+300 TELTNKP
-307 NIPTDISDLT
+307 NIPTDVSDLT
-317 DSTNLLSSGSNFD
+317 DSTNLLNGGTPFS
-330 GDYNSLTNKPVLFSG
+330 GDYNDLTNKPVLFSG
-345 NWSDIT
+345 NWNDIT
-351 GTPALFTGNY
+351 GTPALFSGNY

-370 PADLGDLTNNAGY
+370 PQDLGDLTNNAGY

-417 PTDISDF
+417 PTIPADVSDL
-424 TDNNGLLGGG
+424 TDSNGLLGGG
-434 GGATTIAALT
+434 GATTLAALT
-444 DVDTSGA
+444 DVDTTGA
-451 TAGQVLKY
+451 TAGQVLKF
-459 DGTKWVAAADATT
+459 DGTEWVAAADATS

-484 FNSTYFLDYDNF
+484 FDSTYYLDY
-496 TNTPT
+496 TNLTNKPTLFNGQYSSLTGLPT
-501 IPADITDL
+501 IPTDLSDL
-509 TDTTSLLTHPTYN
+509 TDTTNLL
-522 ITDDTTLENVGL
+522 V
-534 GDSTFSNVTSAT
+534 SAYT
-546 RGVALGRYALWQLTE
+546 NSDVDAHL
-561 GSYNTGVGAG
+561 N
-571 ALYSTTTGQSNTGI
+571 QSNPT
-585 GTGALDQNVSGNSN
+585 SGH
-599 TALGVDAGDTV
+599 V
-610 TGSGNVL
+610 
-617 LGFEAGKTQTA
+617 
-628 ISNKLY
+628 
-634 IANSTTN
+634 
-641 NLITGDFSAGT
+641 
-652 VTFNDAFTFPS
+652 
-663 TDGTANQILETDGAG
+663 
-678 NLSWVNNSGGG
+678 LSWNGSDYAWVAQSSGG
-689 GGATALGGL
+689 GGATALSGL
-698 NDVVSTAPTN
+698 TDVVSTAPTN
-708 GQVLKWDSTNNT
+708 GQVLKWDNANST

-747 ERGMHFSGDYND
+747 ERGPHFSGDYND
-759 LTNAPTLF
+759 LTNTPTLF
-767 SGNFTDLN
+767 SGNFADLN
-775 GKPTTIAGYG
+775 GTPTTISGYG
-785 ITDVPASLVDLAIQD
+785 ITDVPASLIDLAIAD

-811 AGNFTF
+811 NGNFTF

-843 LANKP
+843 LSNKP
-848 YIPSIA
+848 YVPSIA

-871 KNFLNNVEFRDKI
+871 KNFLDNVEFRDKI

-898 SLVMAIETTDDV
+898 SLVMAIETTDAV

>member
-33 AEIDVT
+33 AELDVT

-66 TTSQGRI
+66 TSSQGRI
-73 LKIASITNTGPTRV
+73 LKISSITNTGPTRV
-87 VCVLM
+87 VCVLL
-92 DEDQMNAAVDPTQFG
+92 DEDQMNASVDPTQFG
-107 ESSIDKDDGILFAV
+107 ESSIDKDDGILFAI
-121 KEGKPFIFPLPDVL
+121 KEGKPFIFPLPGVL
-135 PGGLTN
+135 PGGLTKD
-141 EFATQIFSRFN
+141 FATQIFSRFN

-164 QPHTFEIGE
+164 QPHTFKLGE
-173 TVLLTDN
+173 TVLLTDS
-180 GWIPATTNPTGV
+180 GWIAATTNPTGV
-192 VVKTDDDSF
+192 VVKADDDSF

-232 KTPSSVNAVKLFQKI
+232 KTPTSVNAVKLFQKI
-247 DSNEALLLG
+247 DADEALLLG
-256 GVGGGSGG
+256 DVRGTGGGGG
-264 SGGGGAF
+264 GGGGAF

-307 NIPTDISDLT
+307 SIPTDVSDLT
-317 DSTNLLSSGSNFD
+317 DTTNLLSSGGAFD
-330 GDYNSLTNKPVLFSG
+330 GDYNNLTNKPVLFSG

-417 PTDISDF
+417 PTIPADVSDL
-424 TDNNGLLGGG
+424 TDSNGLLGGG
-434 GGATTIAALT
+434 GATTLGALT
-444 DVDTSGA
+444 DVDTTGA
-451 TAGQVLKY
+451 TAGQVLKF
-459 DGTKWVAAADATT
+459 DGTEWVAAADATT
-472 GGGGT
+472 GGGGA

-484 FNSTYFLDYDNF
+484 QDSTYYLDYANL
-496 TNTPT
+496 TNKPT
-501 IPADITDL
+501 LFNGAYSSLSGLPTMYTNAD
-509 TDTTSLLTHPTYN
+509 
-522 ITDDTTLENVGL
+522 
-534 GDSTFSNVTSAT
+534 
-546 RGVALGRYALWQLTE
+546 
-561 GSYNTGVGAG
+561 
-571 ALYSTTTGQSNTGI
+571 
-585 GTGALDQNVSGNSN
+585 
-599 TALGVDAGDTV
+599 VDAHLNQTNP
-610 TGSGNVL
+610 TSGYV
-617 LGFEAGKTQTA
+617 
-628 ISNKLY
+628 
-634 IANSTTN
+634 
-641 NLITGDFSAGT
+641 
-652 VTFNDAFTFPS
+652 
-663 TDGTANQILETDGAG
+663 
-678 NLSWVNNSGGG
+678 LSWNGSDYTWVANAGGGGG

-698 NDVVSTAPTN
+698 TDVVGTAPTN
-708 GQVLKWDSTNNT
+708 GQVLKWDSGNNT

-747 ERGMHFSGDYND
+747 ERGNHFSGDYND
-759 LTNAPTLF
+759 LTNLPTLF

-775 GKPTTIAGYG
+775 GKPTTVAGYG
-785 ITDVPASLVDLAIQD
+785 ITDVPAALTDLAIAD
-800 GNAGQVLTTDG
+800 GNSGQVLTTDG

-817 TSAGAFNGDYNSLI
+817 TSAGAFNGDYNSLV
-831 NKPNLFSGDYND
+831 NRPSLFSGNYLD
-843 LANKP
+843 LTNKP

-871 KNFLNNVEFRDKI
+871 KNFLDNVEFRDKI
-884 KQKASTANTTGERE
+884 KQKASTADTTGERE
-898 SLVMAIETTDDV
+898 SLVMAIQTSDDT

-956 GTNVFIIGSPARETL
+956 GPNVFIIGSPARETL

-979 DLDVNT
+979 DLGVNT

-994 SAATTVDWTVFTN
+994 SAATTVDWTVFTS

>member
-57 DVKVGDYIA
+57 DVRVGDYIA

-152 YVSKARNINVEQ
+152 YVSKERNINVEQ

-209 TAVSLPGDVGDV
+209 TAVQLPGDVGDV
-221 YYWDDIDRMLT
+221 YYWDEVDRMLT
-232 KTPSSVNAVKLFQKI
+232 KTPSSANAVKLFQKI

-264 SGGGGAF
+264 GGGAGNF

-280 VPSTLAGYGITDA
+280 LPSTLAGYGITDA

-300 TDLTNKP
+300 TELTNKP
-307 NIPTDISDLT
+307 NIPTDVSDLT
-317 DSTNLLSSGSNFD
+317 DSSNLLSSGGNFD
-330 GDYNSLTNKPVLFSG
+330 GDYNNLTNKPVLFSG

-370 PADLGDLTNNAGY
+370 PQDLGDLTNNAGY
-383 LKTITSSHVVT
+383 LKTITSSHVVS
-394 ALGYTPQN
+394 ALGFTPQN

-417 PTDISDF
+417 PTIPADVSDL
-424 TDNNGLLGGG
+424 TDSNGLLGGG
-434 GGATTIAALT
+434 GGGATTLDALT
-444 DVDTSGA
+444 DVDTTGA

-484 FNSTYFLDYDNF
+484 FDSTYYLDYANF
-496 TNTPT
+496 TNKPTLFDGQYSSLTGLPT
-501 IPADITDL
+501 IPTDLSDL
-509 TDTTSLLTHPTYN
+509 TDTTNLL
-522 ITDDTTLENVGL
+522 
-534 GDSTFSNVTSAT
+534 
-546 RGVALGRYALWQLTE
+546 
-561 GSYNTGVGAG
+561 
-571 ALYSTTTGQSNTGI
+571 
-585 GTGALDQNVSGNSN
+585 VSGYTDSDVDAHLNTN
-599 TALGVDAGDTV
+599 TAANNQVLSWN
-610 TGSGNVL
+610 GSDY
-617 LGFEAGKTQTA
+617 T
-628 ISNKLY
+628 
-634 IANSTTN
+634 
-641 NLITGDFSAGT
+641 
-652 VTFNDAFTFPS
+652 
-663 TDGTANQILETDGAG
+663 
-678 NLSWVNNSGGG
+678 WVNNSGGG

-785 ITDVPASLVDLAIQD
+785 ITDVPASLVDLAIAD

-860 YVDQKADYGGD
+860 YVDQKADYGGN

-936 VGSSSIGQYGVKL
+936 IGSSSIGQFGVKL

-956 GTNVFIIGSPARETL
+956 GTNVFIIGGVPRETL

>member
-12 PIRITALTPKDVK
+12 PIRITSLTPKDVK
-25 NDYVYTYN
+25 NDYVYTYD
-33 AEIDVT
+33 ADIDVT

-57 DVKVGDYIA
+57 DVRVGDYIA

-87 VCVLM
+87 ICVLM

-192 VVKTDDDSF
+192 VVKSDDDSF

-209 TAVSLPGDVGDV
+209 TAVQLPGDVGDV
-221 YYWDDIDRMLT
+221 YYWDEVDRMLT
-232 KTPSSVNAVKLFQKI
+232 KTPTSPNAVKLFQKI

-256 GVGGGSGG
+256 GVGGGGN
-264 SGGGGAF
+264 SGGGANEF

-280 VPSTLAGYGITDA
+280 LPTTLAGYGITDA
-293 VLTPANY
+293 VLSPANY
-300 TDLTNKP
+300 TELTNKP
-307 NIPTDISDLT
+307 NIPTDVSDLT
-317 DSTNLLSSGSNFD
+317 DSTNLLSSGGNFD
-330 GDYNSLTNKPVLFSG
+330 GDYNNLTNKPTLFGGSY
-345 NWSDIT
+345 NDLT
-351 GTPALFTGNY
+351 DKPVLFTGNY
-361 NDLYNKPTI
+361 NDLYNRPTI
-370 PADLGDLTNNAGY
+370 PQDLGDLTNNAGY
-383 LKTITSSHVVT
+383 LKTITGSNVVS

-410 YTDLTNK
+410 YTDLTNTPTI
-417 PTDISDF
+417 PTDVSEL
-424 TDNNGLLGGG
+424 TDSTNLLSG

-444 DVDTSGA
+444 DVDTTGA
-451 TAGQVLKY
+451 SAGQVLKY
-459 DGTKWVAAADATT
+459 DGSKWVPAADVTT

-484 FNSTYFLDYDNF
+484 QDSTYYLNWNNV
-496 TNTPT
+496 TNKPTLFSGVYSDLTGIPT
-501 IPADITDL
+501 IPADVNEL
-509 TDTTSLLTHPTYN
+509 TDVDGLL
-522 ITDDTTLENVGL
+522 
-534 GDSTFSNVTSAT
+534 
-546 RGVALGRYALWQLTE
+546 
-561 GSYNTGVGAG
+561 
-571 ALYSTTTGQSNTGI
+571 
-585 GTGALDQNVSGNSN
+585 
-599 TALGVDAGDTV
+599 
-610 TGSGNVL
+610 GSG
-617 LGFEAGKTQTA
+617 A
-628 ISNKLY
+628 
-634 IANSTTN
+634 
-641 NLITGDFSAGT
+641 
-652 VTFNDAFTFPS
+652 
-663 TDGTANQILETDGAG
+663 
-678 NLSWVNNSGGG
+678 G
-689 GGATALGGL
+689 GGATSLGGL
-698 NDVVSTAPTN
+698 TDVVNTAPTD

-736 ATESYVDQKLV
+736 ATEAYVDQKLI
-747 ERGMHFSGDYND
+747 ERGEHFSGDYND
-759 LTNAPTLF
+759 LTNSPDLF
-767 SGNFTDLN
+767 SGNFADLN
-775 GKPTTIAGYG
+775 SKPTTIAGYG
-785 ITDVPASLVDLAIQD
+785 ITDVPASLVDLAIAD

-811 AGNFTF
+811 NGNFTF
-817 TSAGAFNGDYNSLI
+817 TSAGAFNGDYTSLI
-831 NKPNLFSGDYND
+831 NKPDLFSGSYND

-871 KNFLNNVEFRDKI
+871 KNFLDNVEFRDKI
-884 KQKASTANTTGERE
+884 KQKASTPNTTGERE
-898 SLVMAIETTDDV
+898 SLVMAIQTTDDV

-936 VGSSSIGQYGVKL
+936 VGSSSIGQFGVKL

-956 GTNVFIIGSPARETL
+956 GTNVFIIGGVARETL

>member
-12 PIRITALTPKDVK
+12 PIRITTLTPKDVK

-73 LKIASITNTGPTRV
+73 LKISSITNTGPTRV

-92 DEDQMNAAVDPTQFG
+92 DEDQMNASVDPTQFG
-107 ESSIDKDDGILFAV
+107 ESSIDKDDGILFAI
-121 KEGKPFIFPLPDVL
+121 KEGKPFIFPLPTIL
-135 PGGLTN
+135 PGGLTKD
-141 EFATQIFSRFN
+141 FATQIFSRFN

-173 TVLLTDN
+173 TVLLTDT

-192 VVKTDDDSF
+192 VVKVDDDSF

-221 YYWDDIDRMLT
+221 YYWDDMDRMLT
-232 KTPSSVNAVKLFQKI
+232 KTPTSANAVKLFQKI
-247 DSNEALLLG
+247 DSSEALLLG
-256 GVGGGSGG
+256 DVRGTG

-280 VPSTLAGYGITDA
+280 VPTTLAGYGITDA
-293 VLTPANY
+293 VLSPANY
-300 TDLTNKP
+300 TELTNKP
-307 NIPTDISDLT
+307 NIPTDVSDLT
-317 DSTNLLSSGSNFD
+317 DSTNLLNGGTPFS
-330 GDYNSLTNKPVLFSG
+330 GDYNDLTNKPVLFSG
-345 NWSDIT
+345 NWNDIT
-351 GTPALFTGNY
+351 GTPALFSGNY

-370 PADLGDLTNNAGY
+370 PQDLGDLTNNAGY

-417 PTDISDF
+417 PTIPADVSDL
-424 TDNNGLLGGG
+424 TDSNGLLGGG
-434 GGATTIAALT
+434 GATTLAALT
-444 DVDTSGA
+444 DVDTTGA
-451 TAGQVLKY
+451 TAGQVLKF
-459 DGTKWVAAADATT
+459 DGTEWVAAADATS

-484 FNSTYFLDYDNF
+484 FDSTYYLDY
-496 TNTPT
+496 TNLTNKPTLFNGQYSSLTGLPT
-501 IPADITDL
+501 IPTDLSDL
-509 TDTTSLLTHPTYN
+509 TDTTNLL
-522 ITDDTTLENVGL
+522 V
-534 GDSTFSNVTSAT
+534 SAYT
-546 RGVALGRYALWQLTE
+546 NSDVDAHL
-561 GSYNTGVGAG
+561 N
-571 ALYSTTTGQSNTGI
+571 QSNPT
-585 GTGALDQNVSGNSN
+585 SGH
-599 TALGVDAGDTV
+599 V
-610 TGSGNVL
+610 
-617 LGFEAGKTQTA
+617 
-628 ISNKLY
+628 
-634 IANSTTN
+634 
-641 NLITGDFSAGT
+641 
-652 VTFNDAFTFPS
+652 
-663 TDGTANQILETDGAG
+663 
-678 NLSWVNNSGGG
+678 LSWNGSDYAWVAQSSGG
-689 GGATALGGL
+689 GGATALSGL
-698 NDVVSTAPTN
+698 TDVVSTAPTN
-708 GQVLKWDSTNNT
+708 GQVLKWDNANST

-747 ERGMHFSGDYND
+747 ERGPHFSGDYND
-759 LTNAPTLF
+759 LTNTPTLF
-767 SGNFTDLN
+767 SGNFADLN
-775 GKPTTIAGYG
+775 GTPTTISGYG
-785 ITDVPASLVDLAIQD
+785 ITDVPASLIDLAIAD

-811 AGNFTF
+811 NGNFTF

-843 LANKP
+843 LSNKP
-848 YIPSIA
+848 YVPSIA

-871 KNFLNNVEFRDKI
+871 KNFLDNVEFRDKI

-898 SLVMAIETTDDV
+898 SLVMAIETTDAV

>member
-25 NDYVYTYN
+25 NEYVYTYN

-73 LKIASITNTGPTRV
+73 LKISSITNTGPTRV

-92 DEDQMNAAVDPTQFG
+92 DEDQMNASVDPTQFG
-107 ESSIDKDDGILFAV
+107 ESSIDKDDGILFAI
-121 KEGKPFIFPLPDVL
+121 KEGKPFIFPLPGVL
-135 PGGLTN
+135 PGGLTKD
-141 EFATQIFSRFN
+141 FATQIFSRFN

-164 QPHTFEIGE
+164 QPHTFELGE
-173 TVLLTDN
+173 TVLLTDS
-180 GWIPATTNPTGV
+180 GWIAATTNPTGV
-192 VVKTDDDSF
+192 VVKADDDSF

-232 KTPSSVNAVKLFQKI
+232 KTPTSVNAVKLFQKI
-247 DSNEALLLG
+247 DSDEALLLG
-256 GVGGGSGG
+256 DVRGTGGAGG
-264 SGGGGAF
+264 GGGGAF

-307 NIPTDISDLT
+307 SIPTDVSDLT
-317 DSTNLLSSGSNFD
+317 DTGSLLGGGGTPFSGVYAD
-330 GDYNSLTNKPVLFSG
+330 LTSKPVLFSG
-345 NWSDIT
+345 NYNDLASK
-351 GTPALFTGNY
+351 PVLFTGNY

-417 PTDISDF
+417 PNIPADVSDLTDS
-424 TDNNGLLGGG
+424 NGLLGGG
-434 GGATTIAALT
+434 GATTLGALT
-444 DVDTSGA
+444 DVDTTGA
-451 TAGQVLKY
+451 TAGQVLKF
-459 DGTKWVAAADATT
+459 DGTEWVAAADATT

-484 FNSTYFLDYDNF
+484 FDSSYYLDYANL
-496 TNTPT
+496 TNKPTLYDGDYTNLTNKPTLFDGQYSSLTGLPT
-501 IPADITDL
+501 IPSAYTNAD
-509 TDTTSLLTHPTYN
+509 
-522 ITDDTTLENVGL
+522 
-534 GDSTFSNVTSAT
+534 
-546 RGVALGRYALWQLTE
+546 
-561 GSYNTGVGAG
+561 
-571 ALYSTTTGQSNTGI
+571 
-585 GTGALDQNVSGNSN
+585 
-599 TALGVDAGDTV
+599 VDAHLNQTNP
-610 TGSGNVL
+610 TSGYV
-617 LGFEAGKTQTA
+617 
-628 ISNKLY
+628 
-634 IANSTTN
+634 
-641 NLITGDFSAGT
+641 
-652 VTFNDAFTFPS
+652 
-663 TDGTANQILETDGAG
+663 
-678 NLSWVNNSGGG
+678 LSWNGSDYTWVANAGGGGG

-698 NDVVSTAPTN
+698 TDVVGTAPTN
-708 GQVLKWDSTNNT
+708 GQVLKWDSGNNT

-759 LTNAPTLF
+759 LTNSPTLF

-785 ITDVPASLVDLAIQD
+785 ITDVPQSLIDLAIAD

-831 NKPNLFSGDYND
+831 NRPSLFSGNYLD
-843 LANKP
+843 LSNKP

-860 YVDQKADYGGD
+860 YVDTKADYGGD

-884 KQKASTANTTGERE
+884 KQKASTADTTGERE
-898 SLVMAIETTDDV
+898 SLVMAIQTADDV

>member
-12 PIRITALTPKDVK
+12 PIRITTLTPKDVK

-73 LKIASITNTGPTRV
+73 LKISSITNTGPTRV
-87 VCVLM
+87 VCILM
-92 DEDQMNAAVDPTQFG
+92 DEDQMNASVDPTQFG
-107 ESSIDKDDGILFAV
+107 ESSIDADDGILFAI
-121 KEGKPFIFPLPDVL
+121 KEGKPFIFPLPTIL
-135 PGGLTN
+135 PGGLTKD
-141 EFATQIFSRFN
+141 FATQIFSRFN
-152 YVSKARNINVEQ
+152 YVSKARNINVELT
-164 QPHTFEIGE
+164 PHTFELGE
-173 TVLLTDN
+173 TVLLTSS
-180 GWIPATTNPTGV
+180 GWVAATTNPTGV

-209 TAVSLPGDVGDV
+209 TAVQLPGDVGDV

-232 KTPSSVNAVKLFQKI
+232 KTPGSANAVKLFQKI
-247 DSNEALLLG
+247 DSEEALLLG
-256 GVGGGSGG
+256 DVRGTGGG
-264 SGGGGAF
+264 GGGGAF
-271 SGAFNDLTN
+271 SGAFTDLTN

-300 TDLTNKP
+300 TELTNKP
-307 NIPTDISDLT
+307 SIPTDVSDLT
-317 DSTNLLSSGSNFD
+317 DTTNLLVGGAHFSGN
-330 GDYNSLTNKPVLFSG
+330 YNDLTNKPVLFSG

-351 GTPALFTGNY
+351 GTPALFSGNF

-383 LKTITSSHVVT
+383 LKSITSADVVT

-402 AATAFGGS
+402 AATAFAGS

-417 PTDISDF
+417 PTIPADVSDL
-424 TDNNGLLGGG
+424 TDSNSLLGG
-434 GGATTIAALT
+434 GGATTLGALT

-459 DGTKWVAAADATT
+459 DGSEWVPAADATT
-472 GGGGT
+472 GGGGS

-484 FNSTYFLDYDNF
+484 QDSTYFLDYANF
-496 TNTPT
+496 TNKPTLFNGQYSSLTGIPT
-501 IPADITDL
+501 IPTDLSDL
-509 TDTTSLLTHPTYN
+509 TDTTNLLVSAYTNADVDTHLN
-522 ITDDTTLENVGL
+522 
-534 GDSTFSNVTSAT
+534 
-546 RGVALGRYALWQLTE
+546 
-561 GSYNTGVGAG
+561 
-571 ALYSTTTGQSNTGI
+571 QSNPT
-585 GTGALDQNVSGNSN
+585 SGY
-599 TALGVDAGDTV
+599 V
-610 TGSGNVL
+610 
-617 LGFEAGKTQTA
+617 
-628 ISNKLY
+628 
-634 IANSTTN
+634 
-641 NLITGDFSAGT
+641 
-652 VTFNDAFTFPS
+652 
-663 TDGTANQILETDGAG
+663 
-678 NLSWVNNSGGG
+678 LSWNGSDYAWVAQSGGGG
-689 GGATALGGL
+689 GGATALSGL
-698 NDVVSTAPTN
+698 TDVVSTAPTN
-708 GQVLKWDSTNNT
+708 GQVLKWDNANST

-759 LTNAPTLF
+759 LTNSPTLF

-785 ITDVPASLVDLAIQD
+785 ITDVPQSLTDLAIAD
-800 GNAGQVLTTDG
+800 GNSGQVLTTDG

-817 TSAGAFNGDYNSLI
+817 TSAGAFNGDYNSLV
-831 NKPNLFSGDYND
+831 NKPNLFSGNYND
-843 LANKP
+843 LTNKP

-871 KNFLNNVEFRDKI
+871 KNFLNNVEFREQI
-884 KQKASTANTTGERE
+884 KQKASTADTTGERTT
-898 SLVMAIETTDDV
+898 LVMAIETTDDT

>member
-25 NDYVYTYN
+25 NEYVYTYD

-73 LKIASITNTGPTRV
+73 LKISSITNTGPTRV
-87 VCVLM
+87 VCVLL
-92 DEDQMNAAVDPTQFG
+92 DEDQMNASVDPTQFG
-107 ESSIDKDDGILFAV
+107 ESSIDADDGILFAI
-121 KEGKPFIFPLPDVL
+121 KEGKPFIFPLPTIL
-135 PGGLTN
+135 PGGLTKD
-141 EFATQIFSRFN
+141 FATQIFSRFN

-164 QPHTFEIGE
+164 QPHTFELGE
-173 TVLLTDN
+173 TVLLTDS
-180 GWIPATTNPTGV
+180 GWIAATTNPTGV
-192 VVKTDDDSF
+192 VVKADDDSF

-247 DSNEALLLG
+247 DADEALLLG
-256 GVGGGSGG
+256 DVRGTGGGGG
-264 SGGGGAF
+264 GGGGAF

-307 NIPTDISDLT
+307 SIPTDVSDLT
-317 DSTNLLSSGSNFD
+317 DTTNLLSSGGAFD
-330 GDYNSLTNKPVLFSG
+330 GDYNNLTNKPVLFSG

-417 PTDISDF
+417 PTIPADVSDL
-424 TDNNGLLGGG
+424 TDSNGLLGGG
-434 GGATTIAALT
+434 GATTLGALT
-444 DVDTSGA
+444 DVDTTGA
-451 TAGQVLKY
+451 TAGQVLKF
-459 DGTKWVAAADATT
+459 DGTEWVAAADATT
-472 GGGGT
+472 GGGGS

-484 FNSTYFLDYDNF
+484 QDSTYYLDYANL
-496 TNTPT
+496 TNKPT
-501 IPADITDL
+501 LFNGAYSSLSGLPTMYTNAD
-509 TDTTSLLTHPTYN
+509 
-522 ITDDTTLENVGL
+522 
-534 GDSTFSNVTSAT
+534 
-546 RGVALGRYALWQLTE
+546 
-561 GSYNTGVGAG
+561 
-571 ALYSTTTGQSNTGI
+571 
-585 GTGALDQNVSGNSN
+585 
-599 TALGVDAGDTV
+599 VDAHLNQTNP
-610 TGSGNVL
+610 TSGYV
-617 LGFEAGKTQTA
+617 
-628 ISNKLY
+628 
-634 IANSTTN
+634 
-641 NLITGDFSAGT
+641 
-652 VTFNDAFTFPS
+652 
-663 TDGTANQILETDGAG
+663 
-678 NLSWVNNSGGG
+678 LSWNGSDYTWVANAGGGGG

-698 NDVVSTAPTN
+698 TDVVSTAPTN
-708 GQVLKWDSTNNT
+708 GQVLKWDSGNNT

-747 ERGMHFSGDYND
+747 ERGNHFSGDYND
-759 LTNAPTLF
+759 LTNLPTLF

-775 GKPTTIAGYG
+775 GKPTTVAGYG
-785 ITDVPASLVDLAIQD
+785 ITDVPAALTDLAIAD
-800 GNAGQVLTTDG
+800 GNSGQVLTTDG

-817 TSAGAFNGDYNSLI
+817 TSAGAFNGDYNSLV
-831 NKPNLFSGDYND
+831 NRPSLFSGNYLD
-843 LANKP
+843 LTNKP

-871 KNFLNNVEFRDKI
+871 KNFLDNVEFRDKI
-884 KQKASTANTTGERE
+884 KQKASTADTTGERE
-898 SLVMAIETTDDV
+898 SLVMAIQTSDDT

-956 GTNVFIIGSPARETL
+956 GPNVFIIGSPARETL

>member
-12 PIRITALTPKDVK
+12 PIRITTLTPKDVK

-73 LKIASITNTGPTRV
+73 LKISSITNTGPTRV

-92 DEDQMNAAVDPTQFG
+92 DEDQMNASVDPTQFG
-107 ESSIDKDDGILFAV
+107 ESSIDADDGILFAI
-121 KEGKPFIFPLPDVL
+121 KEGKPFIFPLPTIL
-135 PGGLTN
+135 PGGLTKD
-141 EFATQIFSRFN
+141 FATQIFSRFN

-173 TVLLTDN
+173 TVLLTDT

-192 VVKTDDDSF
+192 VVKVDDDSF

-221 YYWDDIDRMLT
+221 YYWDDMDRMLT
-232 KTPSSVNAVKLFQKI
+232 KTPTSANAVKLFQKI
-247 DSNEALLLG
+247 DSSEALLLG
-256 GVGGGSGG
+256 DVRGTG

-280 VPSTLAGYGITDA
+280 VPTTLAGYGITDA
-293 VLTPANY
+293 VLSPANY
-300 TDLTNKP
+300 TELTNKP
-307 NIPTDISDLT
+307 NIPTDVSDLT
-317 DSTNLLSSGSNFD
+317 DSTNLLNGGTPFS
-330 GDYNSLTNKPVLFSG
+330 GDYNDLTNKPVLFSG
-345 NWSDIT
+345 NWNDIT
-351 GTPALFTGNY
+351 GTPALFSGNY

-370 PADLGDLTNNAGY
+370 PQDLGDLTNNAGY

-417 PTDISDF
+417 PTIPADVSDL
-424 TDNNGLLGGG
+424 TDSNGLLGGG
-434 GGATTIAALT
+434 GATTLAALT
-444 DVDTSGA
+444 DVDTTGA
-451 TAGQVLKY
+451 TAGQVLKF
-459 DGTKWVAAADATT
+459 DGTEWVAAADATS

-484 FNSTYFLDYDNF
+484 FDSTYYLDY
-496 TNTPT
+496 TNLTNKPTLFNGQYSSLTGLPT
-501 IPADITDL
+501 IPTDLSDL
-509 TDTTSLLTHPTYN
+509 TDTTNLL
-522 ITDDTTLENVGL
+522 V
-534 GDSTFSNVTSAT
+534 SAYT
-546 RGVALGRYALWQLTE
+546 NSDVDAHL
-561 GSYNTGVGAG
+561 N
-571 ALYSTTTGQSNTGI
+571 QSNPT
-585 GTGALDQNVSGNSN
+585 SGH
-599 TALGVDAGDTV
+599 V
-610 TGSGNVL
+610 
-617 LGFEAGKTQTA
+617 
-628 ISNKLY
+628 
-634 IANSTTN
+634 
-641 NLITGDFSAGT
+641 
-652 VTFNDAFTFPS
+652 
-663 TDGTANQILETDGAG
+663 
-678 NLSWVNNSGGG
+678 LSWNGSDYAWVAQSSGG
-689 GGATALGGL
+689 GGATALSGL
-698 NDVVSTAPTN
+698 TDVVSTAPTN
-708 GQVLKWDSTNNT
+708 GQVLKWDNANST

-747 ERGMHFSGDYND
+747 ERGPHFSGDYND
-759 LTNAPTLF
+759 LTNTPTLF
-767 SGNFTDLN
+767 SGNFADLN
-775 GKPTTIAGYG
+775 GTPTTISGYG
-785 ITDVPASLVDLAIQD
+785 ITDVPASLIDLAIAD

-811 AGNFTF
+811 NGNFTF

-843 LANKP
+843 LSNKP
-848 YIPSIA
+848 YVPSIA

-871 KNFLNNVEFRDKI
+871 KNFLDNVEFRDKI

>member
-12 PIRITALTPKDVK
+12 PIRITTLTSKDVK
-25 NDYVYTYN
+25 NGYVYTYN

-57 DVKVGDYIA
+57 DVRVGDYIA
-66 TTSQGRI
+66 TTSSGKI
-73 LKIASITNTGPTRV
+73 LKIASISNVGPTRV

-107 ESSIDKDDGILFAV
+107 ESSIDKDNGILFAV

-141 EFATQIFSRFN
+141 EFAIQIFSRFN

-164 QPHTFEIGE
+164 QPHTFEVGE
-173 TVLLTDN
+173 TVLLTDT

-209 TAVSLPGDVGDV
+209 TTVQLPGDVGDV
-221 YYWDDIDRMLT
+221 YYWDEVDRMLT
-232 KTPSSVNAVKLFQKI
+232 KTPTSQNAVKLFQKI

-264 SGGGGAF
+264 GGAGNF

-280 VPSTLAGYGITDA
+280 LPSTLAGYGITDA
-293 VLTPANY
+293 VISPADY
-300 TDLTNKP
+300 GQLTNRP
-307 NIPTDISDLT
+307 NIPTDISDLA

-330 GDYNSLTNKPVLFSG
+330 GDYNNLTNKPTLFSG

-370 PADLGDLTNNAGY
+370 PQDLGDLTNNAGY
-383 LKTITSSHVVT
+383 LKTITSSNVTT

-417 PTDISDF
+417 PNIPADVSDLTDS
-424 TDNNGLLGGG
+424 NGLLGGG
-434 GGATTIAALT
+434 GGATTIDALT
-444 DVDTSGA
+444 DVDVSGA
-451 TAGQVLKY
+451 SAGQVLKY
-459 DGTKWVAAADATT
+459 DGSKWVPAADSTT

-484 FNSTYFLDYDNF
+484 FNSTYFLDYTNF

-501 IPADITDL
+501 IPTDVSDL
-509 TDTTSLLTHPTYN
+509 TDTTNLL
-522 ITDDTTLENVGL
+522 
-534 GDSTFSNVTSAT
+534 
-546 RGVALGRYALWQLTE
+546 
-561 GSYNTGVGAG
+561 
-571 ALYSTTTGQSNTGI
+571 
-585 GTGALDQNVSGNSN
+585 SG
-599 TALGVDAGDTV
+599 
-610 TGSGNVL
+610 
-617 LGFEAGKTQTA
+617 
-628 ISNKLY
+628 
-634 IANSTTN
+634 
-641 NLITGDFSAGT
+641 
-652 VTFNDAFTFPS
+652 
-663 TDGTANQILETDGAG
+663 
-678 NLSWVNNSGGG
+678 GGG

-698 NDVVSTAPTN
+698 TDVVNTAPTN
-708 GQVLKWDSTNNT
+708 GQVLKWDSANST

-736 ATESYVDQKLV
+736 ATEAYVDQKLV
-747 ERGMHFSGDYND
+747 ERGPHFSGDYND
-759 LTNAPTLF
+759 LTNTPTLF

-785 ITDVPASLVDLAIQD
+785 ITDVPASLVDLAIAD

-811 AGNFTF
+811 NGNFTF
-817 TSAGAFNGDYNSLI
+817 TSAGAFNGDYNALI

-843 LANKP
+843 LANRP

-971 AEYSTWTA
+971 AEYSTWNA

>member
-152 YVSKARNINVEQ
+152 YVSKERNINVEQ

-209 TAVSLPGDVGDV
+209 TAVQLPGDVGDV
-221 YYWDDIDRMLT
+221 YYWDEVDRMLT
-232 KTPSSVNAVKLFQKI
+232 KTPSSANAVKLFQKI

-264 SGGGGAF
+264 GGGAGNF

-280 VPSTLAGYGITDA
+280 LPSTLAGYGITDA

-300 TDLTNKP
+300 TELTNKP
-307 NIPTDISDLT
+307 NIPTDVSDLT
-317 DSTNLLSSGSNFD
+317 DSSNLLSSGGNFD
-330 GDYNSLTNKPVLFSG
+330 GDYNNLTNKPVLFSG

-370 PADLGDLTNNAGY
+370 PQDLGDLTNNAGY
-383 LKTITSSHVVT
+383 LKTITSSHVVS
-394 ALGYTPQN
+394 ALGFTPQN

-417 PTDISDF
+417 PTIPADVSDL
-424 TDNNGLLGGG
+424 TDSNGLLGGG
-434 GGATTIAALT
+434 GGGATTLDALT
-444 DVDTSGA
+444 DVDTTGA

-484 FNSTYFLDYDNF
+484 FDSTYYLDYANF
-496 TNTPT
+496 TNKPTLFDGQYSSLTGLPT
-501 IPADITDL
+501 IPTDLSDL
-509 TDTTSLLTHPTYN
+509 TDTTNLL
-522 ITDDTTLENVGL
+522 
-534 GDSTFSNVTSAT
+534 
-546 RGVALGRYALWQLTE
+546 
-561 GSYNTGVGAG
+561 
-571 ALYSTTTGQSNTGI
+571 
-585 GTGALDQNVSGNSN
+585 VSGYTDSDVDAHLNTN
-599 TALGVDAGDTV
+599 TAANNQVLSWN
-610 TGSGNVL
+610 GSDY
-617 LGFEAGKTQTA
+617 T
-628 ISNKLY
+628 
-634 IANSTTN
+634 
-641 NLITGDFSAGT
+641 
-652 VTFNDAFTFPS
+652 
-663 TDGTANQILETDGAG
+663 
-678 NLSWVNNSGGG
+678 WVNNSGGG

-785 ITDVPASLVDLAIQD
+785 ITDVPASLVDLAIAD

-860 YVDQKADYGGD
+860 YVDQKADYGGN

-918 NTKIEIADG
+918 NTRIEIADG

-936 VGSSSIGQYGVKL
+936 IGSSSIGQFGVKL

-956 GTNVFIIGSPARETL
+956 GTNVFIIGGVPRETL

>member
-12 PIRITALTPKDVK
+12 PIRITTLTPKDVK

-73 LKIASITNTGPTRV
+73 LKISSITNTGPTRV

-92 DEDQMNAAVDPTQFG
+92 DEDQMNASVDPTQFG
-107 ESSIDKDDGILFAV
+107 ESSIDADDGILFAI
-121 KEGKPFIFPLPDVL
+121 KEGKPFIFPLPTIL
-135 PGGLTN
+135 PGGLTKD
-141 EFATQIFSRFN
+141 FATQIFSRFN

-173 TVLLTDN
+173 TVLLTDT

-192 VVKTDDDSF
+192 VVKVDDDSF

-221 YYWDDIDRMLT
+221 YYWDDMDRMLT
-232 KTPSSVNAVKLFQKI
+232 KTPTSANAVKLFQKI
-247 DSNEALLLG
+247 DSSEALLLG
-256 GVGGGSGG
+256 DVRGTG

-280 VPSTLAGYGITDA
+280 VPTTLAGYGITDA
-293 VLTPANY
+293 VLSPANY
-300 TDLTNKP
+300 TELTNKP
-307 NIPTDISDLT
+307 NIPTDVSDLT
-317 DSTNLLSSGSNFD
+317 DSTNLLNGGTPFS
-330 GDYNSLTNKPVLFSG
+330 GDYNDLTNKPVLFSG
-345 NWSDIT
+345 NWNDIT
-351 GTPALFTGNY
+351 GTPALFSGNY

-370 PADLGDLTNNAGY
+370 PQDLGDLTNNAGY

-417 PTDISDF
+417 PTIPADVSDL
-424 TDNNGLLGGG
+424 TDSNGLLGGG
-434 GGATTIAALT
+434 GATTLAALT
-444 DVDTSGA
+444 DVDTTGA
-451 TAGQVLKY
+451 TAGQVLKF
-459 DGTKWVAAADATT
+459 DGTEWVAAADATS

-484 FNSTYFLDYDNF
+484 FDSTYYLDY
-496 TNTPT
+496 TNLTNKPTLFNGQYSSLTGLPT
-501 IPADITDL
+501 IPTDLSDL
-509 TDTTSLLTHPTYN
+509 TDTTNLL
-522 ITDDTTLENVGL
+522 V
-534 GDSTFSNVTSAT
+534 SAYT
-546 RGVALGRYALWQLTE
+546 NSDVDAHL
-561 GSYNTGVGAG
+561 N
-571 ALYSTTTGQSNTGI
+571 QSNPT
-585 GTGALDQNVSGNSN
+585 SGH
-599 TALGVDAGDTV
+599 V
-610 TGSGNVL
+610 
-617 LGFEAGKTQTA
+617 
-628 ISNKLY
+628 
-634 IANSTTN
+634 
-641 NLITGDFSAGT
+641 
-652 VTFNDAFTFPS
+652 
-663 TDGTANQILETDGAG
+663 
-678 NLSWVNNSGGG
+678 LSWNGSDYAWVAQSSGG
-689 GGATALGGL
+689 GGATALSGL
-698 NDVVSTAPTN
+698 TDVVSTAPTN
-708 GQVLKWDSTNNT
+708 GQVLKWDNANST

-747 ERGMHFSGDYND
+747 ERGPHFSGDYND
-759 LTNAPTLF
+759 LTNTPTLF
-767 SGNFTDLN
+767 SGNFADLN
-775 GKPTTIAGYG
+775 GTPTTISGYG
-785 ITDVPASLVDLAIQD
+785 ITDVPASLIDLAIAD

-811 AGNFTF
+811 NGNFTF

-843 LANKP
+843 LSNKP
-848 YIPSIA
+848 YVPSIA

-871 KNFLNNVEFRDKI
+871 KNFLDNVEFRDKI

-898 SLVMAIETTDDV
+898 SLVMAIQTTDDV

>member
-152 YVSKARNINVEQ
+152 YVSKERNINVEQ

-209 TAVSLPGDVGDV
+209 TAVQLPGDVGDV
-221 YYWDDIDRMLT
+221 YYWDEVDRMLT
-232 KTPSSVNAVKLFQKI
+232 KTPSSANAVKLFQKI

-264 SGGGGAF
+264 GGGAGNF

-280 VPSTLAGYGITDA
+280 LPSTLAGYGITDA

-300 TDLTNKP
+300 TELTNKP
-307 NIPTDISDLT
+307 NIPTDVSDLT
-317 DSTNLLSSGSNFD
+317 DSTNLLSSGGNFD
-330 GDYNSLTNKPVLFSG
+330 GDYNNLTNKPVLFSG

-370 PADLGDLTNNAGY
+370 PQDLGDLTNNAGY
-383 LKTITSSHVVT
+383 LKTITSSHVVS
-394 ALGYTPQN
+394 ALGFTPQN

-417 PTDISDF
+417 PTIPADVSDL
-424 TDNNGLLGGG
+424 TDSNGLLGGG
-434 GGATTIAALT
+434 GGGATTLDALT
-444 DVDTSGA
+444 DVDTTGA

-484 FNSTYFLDYDNF
+484 FDSTYYLDYANF
-496 TNTPT
+496 TNKPTLFDGQYSSLTGLPT
-501 IPADITDL
+501 IPTDLSDL
-509 TDTTSLLTHPTYN
+509 TDTTNLL
-522 ITDDTTLENVGL
+522 
-534 GDSTFSNVTSAT
+534 
-546 RGVALGRYALWQLTE
+546 
-561 GSYNTGVGAG
+561 
-571 ALYSTTTGQSNTGI
+571 
-585 GTGALDQNVSGNSN
+585 VSGYTDSDVDAHLNTN
-599 TALGVDAGDTV
+599 TAANNQVLSWN
-610 TGSGNVL
+610 GSDY
-617 LGFEAGKTQTA
+617 T
-628 ISNKLY
+628 
-634 IANSTTN
+634 
-641 NLITGDFSAGT
+641 
-652 VTFNDAFTFPS
+652 
-663 TDGTANQILETDGAG
+663 
-678 NLSWVNNSGGG
+678 WVNNSGGG

-708 GQVLKWDSTNNT
+708 GQVLKWDSANST

-785 ITDVPASLVDLAIQD
+785 ITDVPASLVDLAIAD

-860 YVDQKADYGGD
+860 YVDQKADYGGN

-918 NTKIEIADG
+918 NTRIEIADG

-936 VGSSSIGQYGVKL
+936 IGSSSIGQFGVKL

-956 GTNVFIIGSPARETL
+956 GTNVFIIGGVPRETL

>member
-73 LKIASITNTGPTRV
+73 LKISSITNTGPTRV

-92 DEDQMNAAVDPTQFG
+92 DEDQMNASVDPTQFG
-107 ESSIDKDDGILFAV
+107 ESSIDKDDGILFAI
-121 KEGKPFIFPLPDVL
+121 KEGKPFIFPLPGVL
-135 PGGLTN
+135 PGGLTRD
-141 EFATQIFSRFN
+141 FATQIFSRFN

-164 QPHTFEIGE
+164 QPHTFELGE
-173 TVLLTDN
+173 TVLLTDS
-180 GWIPATTNPTGV
+180 GWIAATTNPTGV
-192 VVKTDDDSF
+192 VVKADDDSF

-232 KTPSSVNAVKLFQKI
+232 KTPTSANAVKLFQKI
-247 DSNEALLLG
+247 DSDEALLLG
-256 GVGGGSGG
+256 DVRGTGGAGG
-264 SGGGGAF
+264 GGGGAF

-307 NIPTDISDLT
+307 SIPTDVSDLT
-317 DSTNLLSSGSNFD
+317 DTGSLLGGGGTPFSGVYAD
-330 GDYNSLTNKPVLFSG
+330 LTSKPVLFSG
-345 NWSDIT
+345 NYNDLASK
-351 GTPALFTGNY
+351 PVLFTGNY

-383 LKTITSSHVVT
+383 LKTITSSHIVT

-410 YTDLTNK
+410 YTNLTNK
-417 PTDISDF
+417 PTIPADVSDL
-424 TDNNGLLGGG
+424 TDSNGLLGGG
-434 GGATTIAALT
+434 GATTLGALT
-444 DVDTSGA
+444 DVDTTGA
-451 TAGQVLKY
+451 TAGQVLKF
-459 DGTKWVAAADATT
+459 DGAEWVAAADATT

-484 FNSTYFLDYDNF
+484 FDSSYYLDYANL
-496 TNTPT
+496 TNKPTLFDGDYTNLTNKPTLFDGQYSSLTGLPT
-501 IPADITDL
+501 IPSAYTNAD
-509 TDTTSLLTHPTYN
+509 
-522 ITDDTTLENVGL
+522 
-534 GDSTFSNVTSAT
+534 
-546 RGVALGRYALWQLTE
+546 
-561 GSYNTGVGAG
+561 
-571 ALYSTTTGQSNTGI
+571 
-585 GTGALDQNVSGNSN
+585 
-599 TALGVDAGDTV
+599 VDAHLNQTNP
-610 TGSGNVL
+610 TSGYV
-617 LGFEAGKTQTA
+617 
-628 ISNKLY
+628 
-634 IANSTTN
+634 
-641 NLITGDFSAGT
+641 
-652 VTFNDAFTFPS
+652 
-663 TDGTANQILETDGAG
+663 
-678 NLSWVNNSGGG
+678 LSWNGSDYTWVANAGGGG
-689 GGATALGGL
+689 GGATALSGL
-698 NDVVSTAPTN
+698 TDVVSTAPTN
-708 GQVLKWDSTNNT
+708 GQVLKWDNANNT

-759 LTNAPTLF
+759 LTNSPTLF

-785 ITDVPASLVDLAIQD
+785 ITDVPQSLIDLAIAD

-831 NKPNLFSGDYND
+831 NRPSLFSGNYLD
-843 LANKP
+843 LSNKP

-860 YVDQKADYGGD
+860 YVDTKADYGGD

-884 KQKASTANTTGERE
+884 KQKASTADTTGERE
-898 SLVMAIETTDDV
+898 SLVMAIQTADDV

>member
-73 LKIASITNTGPTRV
+73 LKISSITNTGPTRV

-92 DEDQMNAAVDPTQFG
+92 DEDQMNASVDPTQFG
-107 ESSIDKDDGILFAV
+107 ESSIDKDDGILFAI
-121 KEGKPFIFPLPDVL
+121 KEGKPFIFPLPGVL
-135 PGGLTN
+135 PGGLTRD
-141 EFATQIFSRFN
+141 FATQIFSRFN

-164 QPHTFEIGE
+164 QPHTFELGE
-173 TVLLTDN
+173 TVLLTDS
-180 GWIPATTNPTGV
+180 GWIAATTNPTGV
-192 VVKTDDDSF
+192 VVKADDDSF

-232 KTPSSVNAVKLFQKI
+232 KTPTSANAVKLFQKI
-247 DSNEALLLG
+247 DSDEALLLG
-256 GVGGGSGG
+256 DVRGTGGAGG
-264 SGGGGAF
+264 GGGGAF

-307 NIPTDISDLT
+307 SIPTDVSDLT
-317 DSTNLLSSGSNFD
+317 DTGSLLGGGGTPFSGVYAD
-330 GDYNSLTNKPVLFSG
+330 LTSKPVLFSG
-345 NWSDIT
+345 NYNDLASK
-351 GTPALFTGNY
+351 PVLFTGNY

-383 LKTITSSHVVT
+383 LKTITSSHIVT

-410 YTDLTNK
+410 YTNLTNK
-417 PTDISDF
+417 PTIPADVSDL
-424 TDNNGLLGGG
+424 TDSNGLLGGG
-434 GGATTIAALT
+434 GATTLGALT
-444 DVDTSGA
+444 DVDTTGA
-451 TAGQVLKY
+451 TAGQVLKF
-459 DGTKWVAAADATT
+459 DGAEWVAAADATT

-484 FNSTYFLDYDNF
+484 FDSSYYLDYANLTTHPTLFDGDY
-496 TNTPT
+496 TNLPNKPTLFDGQYSSLTGLPT
-501 IPADITDL
+501 IPSAYTNAD
-509 TDTTSLLTHPTYN
+509 
-522 ITDDTTLENVGL
+522 
-534 GDSTFSNVTSAT
+534 
-546 RGVALGRYALWQLTE
+546 
-561 GSYNTGVGAG
+561 
-571 ALYSTTTGQSNTGI
+571 
-585 GTGALDQNVSGNSN
+585 
-599 TALGVDAGDTV
+599 VDAHLNQTNP
-610 TGSGNVL
+610 TSGYV
-617 LGFEAGKTQTA
+617 
-628 ISNKLY
+628 
-634 IANSTTN
+634 
-641 NLITGDFSAGT
+641 
-652 VTFNDAFTFPS
+652 
-663 TDGTANQILETDGAG
+663 
-678 NLSWVNNSGGG
+678 LSWNGSDYTWVANAGGGG
-689 GGATALGGL
+689 GGATALSGL
-698 NDVVSTAPTN
+698 TDVVSTAPTN
-708 GQVLKWDSTNNT
+708 GQVLKWDNANNT

-759 LTNAPTLF
+759 LTNSPTLF

-785 ITDVPASLVDLAIQD
+785 ITDVPQSLIDLAIAD

-831 NKPNLFSGDYND
+831 NRPSLFSGNYLD
-843 LANKP
+843 LSNKP

-860 YVDQKADYGGD
+860 YVDTKADYGGD

-884 KQKASTANTTGERE
+884 KQKASTADTTGERE
-898 SLVMAIETTDDV
+898 SLVMAIQTADDV

>member
-33 AEIDVT
+33 AELDVT

-73 LKIASITNTGPTRV
+73 LKISSITNTGPTRV

-92 DEDQMNAAVDPTQFG
+92 DEDQMNASVDPTQFG
-107 ESSIDKDDGILFAV
+107 ESSIDADDGILFAI
-121 KEGKPFIFPLPDVL
+121 KEGKPFIFPLPTIL
-135 PGGLTN
+135 PGGLTKD
-141 EFATQIFSRFN
+141 FATQIFSRFN

-164 QPHTFEIGE
+164 QPHTFELGE
-173 TVLLTDN
+173 TVLLTDS
-180 GWIPATTNPTGV
+180 GWIAATTNPTGV
-192 VVKTDDDSF
+192 VVKADDDSF

-232 KTPSSVNAVKLFQKI
+232 KTPTSANAVKLFQKI
-247 DSNEALLLG
+247 DSDEALLLG
-256 GVGGGSGG
+256 DVRGTGGAGG
-264 SGGGGAF
+264 GGGGAF

-307 NIPTDISDLT
+307 SIPTDVSDLT
-317 DSTNLLSSGSNFD
+317 DSTNLLSSGGNFD

-383 LKTITSSHVVT
+383 LKTITSSHIVT

-417 PTDISDF
+417 PNIPADVSDLTDS
-424 TDNNGLLGGG
+424 NGLLGGG
-434 GGATTIAALT
+434 GGATTLGALT
-444 DVDTSGA
+444 DVDTTGA
-451 TAGQVLKY
+451 TAGQVLKF
-459 DGTKWVAAADATT
+459 DGTEWVAAADATT

-484 FNSTYFLDYDNF
+484 FDSSYYLDYANL
-496 TNTPT
+496 TNKPTLFDGDYTNLTNKPTLFDGQYSSLTGLPT
-501 IPADITDL
+501 IPSAYTNAD
-509 TDTTSLLTHPTYN
+509 
-522 ITDDTTLENVGL
+522 
-534 GDSTFSNVTSAT
+534 
-546 RGVALGRYALWQLTE
+546 
-561 GSYNTGVGAG
+561 
-571 ALYSTTTGQSNTGI
+571 
-585 GTGALDQNVSGNSN
+585 
-599 TALGVDAGDTV
+599 VDAHLNQTNP
-610 TGSGNVL
+610 TSGYV
-617 LGFEAGKTQTA
+617 
-628 ISNKLY
+628 
-634 IANSTTN
+634 
-641 NLITGDFSAGT
+641 
-652 VTFNDAFTFPS
+652 
-663 TDGTANQILETDGAG
+663 
-678 NLSWVNNSGGG
+678 LSWNGSDYTWVANASGGGG
-689 GGATALGGL
+689 GGATALSGL
-698 NDVVSTAPTN
+698 TDVVSTAPTN
-708 GQVLKWDSTNNT
+708 GQVLKWDNANNT

-747 ERGMHFSGDYND
+747 ERGNHFSGDYND
-759 LTNAPTLF
+759 LTNSPTLF

-785 ITDVPASLVDLAIQD
+785 ITDVPQSLIDLAIAD

-831 NKPNLFSGDYND
+831 NRPSLFSGNYLD
-843 LANKP
+843 LSNKP

-860 YVDQKADYGGD
+860 YVDTKADYGGD

-884 KQKASTANTTGERE
+884 KQKASTADTTGERE
-898 SLVMAIETTDDV
+898 SLVMAIQTADDV